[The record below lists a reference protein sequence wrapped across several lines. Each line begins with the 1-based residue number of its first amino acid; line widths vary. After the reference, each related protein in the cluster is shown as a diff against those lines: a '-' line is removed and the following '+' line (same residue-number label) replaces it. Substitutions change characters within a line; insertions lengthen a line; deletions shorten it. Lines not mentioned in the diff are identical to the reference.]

1 MLKRAAKPENAQ
13 PAAKRK
19 LTRAERKQIETII
32 RQAKGDGKPH
42 TVQDSIPF
50 RNLYPDGLCRLDD
63 RLFSKTI
70 VYEDVNY
77 RLAGPDD
84 QRDIFERLCD
94 FYNGYDP
101 SIGVQMTLSSRHED
115 KNGNLFGMDAQGDAL
130 DDMRMEAS
138 GILQM
143 QYERGNNGF
152 VKSKYVTLTIEA
164 ENLPAARARFSRI
177 EADTL
182 NRFKVM
188 GAGARVLDGK
198 ERLALLHGLLHPEGG
213 QFAFEWDRLPASGLS
228 VKDFIAPSSF
238 EFGETRRFRI
248 GEMYGAVSFLQ
259 ILAPEI
265 QDRILTDFMDVEG
278 NLLVTMHIRGIN
290 QNEAI
295 KMVKRKIT
303 DLDAMKIQE
312 QKKAARSGYDLDIL
326 PSDLSTYGGAAKN
339 LLQDL
344 QSRNERMFNM
354 TFLMLHLAPTKQKLE
369 IAVSQSASIAQ
380 THNCILTRLDFQQ
393 EDGLMSSL
401 PLGLN
406 RIKIE
411 RSLTTSALAVFIPF
425 VTQELFMGGG
435 AMYYGLNALSNN
447 MILLDRKQ
455 SRCPNGLVFGTPG
468 SGKSMSCKRE
478 ITYVMLTTK
487 DNVIICDPED
497 EYSPLV
503 NRLGGQVIRLSPNSR
518 DYVNPLDI
526 NLNYSEEEN
535 PLTLKSDFVLSF
547 CELIMGSK
555 TGLEAIEKTVID
567 RAVQMIY
574 QPYFADPRPE
584 NMPVLGDLLDALMAQ
599 GIPEAERVAQALD
612 LYVNGSLN
620 FFNHRTTVDIRNRL
634 VCFDIKGLGKN
645 LKKPGMLI
653 VQDAVWNTVTVNR
666 SIGRATW
673 YFVDEF
679 HLLLRGE
686 VGSWSVE
693 IWKRFRKWGGIP
705 TGITQNIKDLLASP
719 EIENIFEN
727 SDFVYLLNQAS
738 GDRKILCE
746 RLNISTQQAAH
757 ISNAGPGEGL
767 IFFGN
772 VILPFV
778 DDFPKDNELYSIM
791 TTKLGETGK
800 GENEHE

>member
-1 MLKRAAKPENAQ
+1 MRKKAEKPENMKNA
-13 PAAKRK
+13 PKRK
-19 LTRAERKQIETII
+19 LTRAERKQIEAII
-32 RQAKGDGKPH
+32 QQAKGDGKPH

-50 RNLYPDGLCRLDD
+50 RNIYPDGLCRLDNTT
-63 RLFSKTI
+63 FSKTI
-70 VYEDVNY
+70 EYEDVNY

-101 SIGVQMTLSSRHED
+101 SIGVQMTLCSRPEAAQTD
-115 KNGNLFGMDAQGDAL
+115 RFGMAAHGDDL
-130 DDMRMEAS
+130 DDLRREAA
-138 GILQM
+138 GILQK
-143 QYERGNNGF
+143 QYEKGSNGY

-164 ENLPAARARFSRI
+164 ENIQSARARFSRI

-188 GAGARVLDGK
+188 GAGARVLNGK
-198 ERLALLHGLLHPEGG
+198 QRLELLHGLLHPEGG
-213 QFAFEWDRLPASGLS
+213 KFAFEWDWLPATGLS

-238 EFGETRRFRI
+238 QFGDTRRFRI

-265 QDRILTDFMDVEG
+265 QDRILTDFMDTEG
-278 NLLVTMHIRGIN
+278 NLMVTMHIRGVN

-312 QKKAARSGYDLDIL
+312 QKKAARSGYDMDIL

-344 QSRNERMFNM
+344 QSRNERLFNM
-354 TFLMLHLAPTKQKLE
+354 TFLILHMAPTKQKLE
-369 IAVSQSASIAQ
+369 IAVSQAASVAQ
-380 THNCILTRLDFQQ
+380 TYNCILTRLDFQQ

-406 RIKIE
+406 RIRIE
-411 RSLTTSALAVFIPF
+411 RSLTTSALAVFVPF
-425 VTQELFMGGG
+425 VTQELFMGGE

-478 ITYVMLTTK
+478 IAYVMLTTS
-487 DNVIICDPED
+487 DNIIICDPED

-503 NRLGGQVIRLSPNSR
+503 KRMGGQVIRLSPNST

-535 PLTLKSDFVLSF
+535 PLALKSDFVLSF

-567 RAVQMIY
+567 RAVQIIY

-584 NMPVLGDLLDALMAQ
+584 NMPILADLMNALLAQ
-599 GIPEAERVAQALD
+599 HIPEADRVAQALD

-620 FFNHRTTVDIRNRL
+620 FFNHRTTVDIHDRL

-666 SIGRATW
+666 AIGRATW

-679 HLLLRGE
+679 HLLLKE
-686 VGSWSVE
+686 EQTAAYSAE
-693 IWKRFRKWGGIP
+693 IWKRFRKWGGVP
-705 TGITQNIKDLLASP
+705 TGATQNPKDLLSSP
-719 EIENIFEN
+719 EIENILEN
-727 SDFVYLLNQAS
+727 SDFIYLLNLSA
-738 GDRKILCE
+738 GDRKLMTE
-746 RLNISTQQAAH
+746 RLNISPEQLAYVT
-757 ISNAGPGEGL
+757 NADPGSGL
-767 IFFGN
+767 LFFQN
-772 VILPFV
+772 VILPFR
-778 DDFPKDNELYSIM
+778 DEFPKDTELYKLL
-791 TTKLGETGK
+791 TTKPSEV
-800 GENEHE
+800 EHENG

>member
-1 MLKRAAKPENAQ
+1 MLKRTAKPENAQ

-19 LTRAERKQIETII
+19 LTRAERKQIEAII

-70 VYEDVNY
+70 AYEDVNY

-130 DDMRMEAS
+130 DDMRVEAS
-138 GILQM
+138 GILQI

-152 VKSKYVTLTIEA
+152 VKRKYVTLTIEA

-213 QFAFEWDRLPASGLS
+213 QFAFEWDWLPASGLS

-278 NLLVTMHIRGIN
+278 NLLVTMHVRGIN

-369 IAVSQSASIAQ
+369 IAVLQSASVAQ

-497 EYSPLV
+497 EV
-503 NRLGGQVIRLSPNSR
+503 RH
-518 DYVNPLDI
+518 
-526 NLNYSEEEN
+526 E
-535 PLTLKSDFVLSF
+535 
-547 CELIMGSK
+547 
-555 TGLEAIEKTVID
+555 
-567 RAVQMIY
+567 
-574 QPYFADPRPE
+574 
-584 NMPVLGDLLDALMAQ
+584 
-599 GIPEAERVAQALD
+599 VA
-612 LYVNGSLN
+612 
-620 FFNHRTTVDIRNRL
+620 
-634 VCFDIKGLGKN
+634 
-645 LKKPGMLI
+645 
-653 VQDAVWNTVTVNR
+653 
-666 SIGRATW
+666 
-673 YFVDEF
+673 
-679 HLLLRGE
+679 
-686 VGSWSVE
+686 
-693 IWKRFRKWGGIP
+693 
-705 TGITQNIKDLLASP
+705 
-719 EIENIFEN
+719 
-727 SDFVYLLNQAS
+727 
-738 GDRKILCE
+738 
-746 RLNISTQQAAH
+746 
-757 ISNAGPGEGL
+757 
-767 IFFGN
+767 
-772 VILPFV
+772 
-778 DDFPKDNELYSIM
+778 
-791 TTKLGETGK
+791 
-800 GENEHE
+800 